1 MAEDKS
7 AGSEEQMFVR
17 HGGDEWSGFPL
28 KDAFACAAI
37 GVGKAFIT
45 QRNFKIH
52 AAFAVLAIILGF
64 ALGISQAGWLAIV
77 LCITAVFSLE
87 TVNTAIEAIVDM
99 TSPEWNKLAKVAKDC
114 AAGAVLLSAAGS
126 LVIAAIVYIPPIMA
140 LLSQAPSA

>member
-1 MAEDKS
+1 MPEDKS
-7 AGSEEQMFVR
+7 NRGEEGKFVR

-28 KDAFACAAI
+28 SDAFACAAV

-52 AAFAVLAIILGF
+52 AVFAVLAIILGF

-99 TSPEWNKLAKVAKDC
+99 TSPEWNQFAKVAKDC
-114 AAGAVLLSAAGS
+114 AAGAVLVAAVGS
-126 LVIAAIVYIPPIMA
+126 LVIAAIVYIPPIIE
-140 LLSQAPSA
+140 LLSQPPSA